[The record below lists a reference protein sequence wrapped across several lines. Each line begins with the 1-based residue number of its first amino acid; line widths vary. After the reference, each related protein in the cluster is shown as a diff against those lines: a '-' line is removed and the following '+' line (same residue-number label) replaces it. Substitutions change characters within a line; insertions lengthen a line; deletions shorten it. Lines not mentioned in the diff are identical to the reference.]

1 VKAGRIMKTLS
12 LTLMIGSVLLVS
24 ACGGGG
30 GGGSSNDSPAAD
42 TNTAPGWAF
51 ADSASYTRYTL
62 GVQASASDSAD
73 SVDMTTAVAPGS
85 DTDEPA
91 AI

>member
-1 VKAGRIMKTLS
+1 MKAGRIMKTFS

-24 ACGGGG
+24 ACGG

-51 ADSASYTRYTL
+51 ADSASYTRYTQ

-73 SVDMTTAVAPGS
+73 SVDMTTADAPGS

-91 AI
+91 TI

>member
-1 VKAGRIMKTLS
+1 MKKLS

-30 GGGSSNDSPAAD
+30 GGGSNDSPVVD

-62 GVQASASDSAD
+62 GVQASTSDSAD
-73 SVDMTTAVAPGS
+73 PVDMTAADAPGS
-85 DTDEPA
+85 DTDEPTT
-91 AI
+91 I